1 MRDYYDDDDR
11 RYNGGRKKKHKGHQG
26 RRQSEGEIWAGMIAE
41 EESSFVEMPKVPRGR
56 VLEETPPQSTGTTRQ
71 SSGFV
76 FGPNTRTIK
85 GVQIDMDRVDRI
97 ECIENDFKG
106 RTTYGILFV
115 FTGNKGLERKIWFNQ
130 NLRERDGVYAT
141 EYMFWVRLKRGG

>member
-11 RYNGGRKKKHKGHQG
+11 RHSGGKKKKHKGHQG
-26 RRQSEGEIWAGMIAE
+26 RRQSEGEIWAGMIADE
-41 EESSFVEMPKVPRGR
+41 ENSYVEVPSAPR
-56 VLEETPPQSTGTTRQ
+56 VRTVVEPQRSAPSAPRQ